1 MKALIT
7 GHKGF
12 IGSFLYD
19 HLTYQFGDTI
29 DGLDFPDDI
38 GDFKTDKIYDIV
50 IHLAAFAAIRESI
63 DNPDKFWENNVEKSR
78 PIFDYC
84 RDNNVRLLY
93 ASTSQVE
100 EWWQNPYGITKK
112 VNEFMA
118 PPNSVGMR
126 FQTVYGEN
134 SRPDMLYRMLEDKTA
149 KYITNHRRD
158 WIHVKDVVRAI
169 CYLIPSTYT
178 GTVDIGTGLTVSVKE
193 LAEKFGQGDLPMKT
207 ETPGERDITCA
218 DTTTM
223 RELGWFPTI
232 KIL

>member
-1 MKALIT
+1 
-7 GHKGF
+7 
-12 IGSFLYD
+12 
-19 HLTYQFGDTI
+19 
-29 DGLDFPDDI
+29 
-38 GDFKTDKIYDIV
+38 
-50 IHLAAFAAIRESI
+50 
-63 DNPDKFWENNVEKSR
+63 
-78 PIFDYC
+78 
-84 RDNNVRLLY
+84 
-93 ASTSQVE
+93 
-100 EWWQNPYGITKK
+100 
-112 VNEFMA
+112 MA

-178 GTVDIGTGLTVSVKE
+178 GTVDIGTGETVSVKE
-193 LAEKFGQGDLPMKT
+193 LAEKFGQGDLPVKT